1 MIVIINLETKETVTY
16 PDAPPTKEAVAD
28 ALDKYADQLERK
40 EGRLDVFR
48 VWSDD
53 ELFVLRLTR
62 AKR

>member
-1 MIVIINLETKETVTY
+1 MIVIINLDTKETVTY

-28 ALDKYADQLERK
+28 ALTRYTKTLERS
-40 EGRLDVFR
+40 EGRLDAYR

-62 AKR
+62 AKK